1 MLTDGLT
8 DGPMGSDASDGEPF
22 REEQRLGAS
31 RVRLDLKQATRLEQR
46 VAPIPGARYVPARAG
61 STPLIVIDDSD
72 ASDDGTPVW
81 LAVASGTEQ
90 LRAMQLGAAGVV
102 EPTASGQNLAAAVE
116 AVRLGHAVLPPD
128 LMRALLPADDLRT
141 ATGMAHPNGPNL
153 TPRETAVLQL
163 LSEGATNK
171 MIARALEISV
181 HTAKFHVAS
190 ILEKL
195 DAVTRTDAVAQG
207 IRQGLLML

>member
-1 MLTDGLT
+1 
-8 DGPMGSDASDGEPF
+8 
-22 REEQRLGAS
+22 
-31 RVRLDLKQATRLEQR
+31 
-46 VAPIPGARYVPARAG
+46 
-61 STPLIVIDDSD
+61 
-72 ASDDGTPVW
+72 
-81 LAVASGTEQ
+81 
-90 LRAMQLGAAGVV
+90 
-102 EPTASGQNLAAAVE
+102 
-116 AVRLGHAVLPPD
+116 
-128 LMRALLPADDLRT
+128 
-141 ATGMAHPNGPNL
+141 L
-153 TPRETAVLQL
+153 TPREHAVLQL

>member
-1 MLTDGLT
+1 MHPMIDILTDGLS
-8 DGPMGSDASDGEPF
+8 GSDAIDDVPAS
-22 REEQRLGAS
+22 GAS
-31 RVRLDLKQATRLEQR
+31 ALRFGFPHARRIADR
-46 VAPIPGARYVPARAG
+46 VALIPGARYVPARPG
-61 STPLIVIDDSD
+61 SSPAIVIDDSED
-72 ASDDGTPVW
+72 SDDGAPVW
-81 LAVASGTEQ
+81 LAVAMGPAQ
-90 LRAMQLGAAGVV
+90 LEALQLGAAGVV
-102 EPTASGQNLAAAVE
+102 EPTVSGERLLAAVE
-116 AVRLGHAVLPPD
+116 AVRLGFAVLPAD
-128 LMRALLPADDLRT
+128 MLQALLPGENAPPSESL
-141 ATGMAHPNGPNL
+141 GHPNGPSL
-153 TPRETAVLQL
+153 TPREYAVLQL